1 MGILRFVLA
10 FLVML
15 SHLSGT
21 AYRINYGQTAVLS
34 FYFIS
39 GWLMAMIYAR
49 FQQKSSHPT
58 LDFFIDRAI
67 KIWPSYLLVFFATV
81 IFYYATGLMQPEPTD
96 LFRQM
101 FIFTNGYGKMFEWG
115 YPMVLPSWSLGVELQ
130 FYLIVPLLALLTYR
144 VKLILAFILAGGHL
158 LALSSSRMLGEFI
171 HCGAPFGRHLCEM
184 TFSDYLGFDLPFLV
198 VVTFLAG
205 NIAYE
210 RFIVRKSSD
219 PYLFV
224 LWAVYAAC
232 LFFLFPYRGWIRNL
246 STNEA
251 LSSITLFLPIC
262 LAVLVM
268 TKDAAPT
275 RLDRFLGSLSYPL
288 FLCHFLALYLVN
300 YFLGDHSVNNR
311 AILETIA
318 LALVLAVIIAAFQ
331 VQVVDRLR
339 YRARGFGSSLPK
351 RKAESGSAPS
361 AAPQPAE

>member
-1 MGILRFVLA
+1 MGIIRFVLA

-21 AYRINYGQTAVLS
+21 AYLINYGQTAVLS

-39 GWLMAMIYAR
+39 GCLMAMIYAR
-49 FQQKSSHPT
+49 FQHKSSRPNLT
-58 LDFFIDRAI
+58 FFVDRAI

-81 IFYYATGLMQPEPTD
+81 IFYYATGLMQPEPAD

-101 FIFTNGYGKMFEWG
+101 FIITNGYGKMFDWG

-144 VKLILAFILAGGHL
+144 IKLILAFVLAAGHL
-158 LALSSSRMLGEFI
+158 LALSSARMFGDFI
-171 HCGAPFGRHLCEM
+171 HCAPPFSRNLCEM

-205 NIAYE
+205 NIAYD
-210 RFIVRKSSD
+210 RFIVRKSND
-219 PYLFV
+219 PYLFI
-224 LWAVYAAC
+224 LWAIYAFC

-268 TKDAAPT
+268 TKDATPT

-300 YFLGDHSVNNR
+300 YFLGEHSVNKW

-318 LALVLAVIIAAFQ
+318 LALVLAMVIAAFQ
-331 VQVVDRLR
+331 VHVVDRMR
-339 YRARGFGSSLPK
+339 YLARGFGSSLPTTK
-351 RKAESGSAPS
+351 
-361 AAPQPAE
+361 